1 MPDQLDVE
9 AMIDRFRARARAV
22 RQRPLPP
29 VEGAERKRFVDQ
41 MRIDFQDYA
50 LIGDAVARLDD
61 GVLTLTID
69 LRPTPGDG
77 GSGGPADDG
86 AARGGPGPTG

>member
-1 MPDQLDVE
+1 MPDQFDVE

-41 MRIDFQDYA
+41 KRIDFQDYA
-50 LIGDAVARLDD
+50 LIGDAEARLDD

-69 LRPTPGDG
+69 LRPSPGPG
-77 GSGGPADDG
+77 GSVGPADDG
-86 AARGGPGPTG
+86 AAREGPGPTG